1 MTWAQIDDVAVIS
14 IHALREESD
23 HENVLPRIEW
33 CISIH
38 ALREE
43 SDSTCTLTRFRCVYF
58 NPRSP

>member
-43 SDSTCTLTRFRCVYF
+43 SDCNRFWTRQTHSYF